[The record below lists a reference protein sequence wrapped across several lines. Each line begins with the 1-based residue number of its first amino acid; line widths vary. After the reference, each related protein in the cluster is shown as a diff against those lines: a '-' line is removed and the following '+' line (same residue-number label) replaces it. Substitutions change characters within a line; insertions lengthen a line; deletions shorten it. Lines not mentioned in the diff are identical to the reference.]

1 MKALGFAIAIA
12 LGATAAAGQDRPTND
27 QLIGYFETVVFGNEV
42 PGREATIIRKWD
54 GVIRYKF
61 GGITAVVERSR
72 GAAEAH
78 MATPDAFFEFAI
90 RGDCGGRPW
99 RADDN
104 LGLRTRPGWRRR
116 GWRWLRNRQI
126 LWEPRAP
133 DAFFLATTTPGG
145 ALQAARIIINSDNI
159 PEVVEHCLVEEI
171 TQALGL
177 PNDDPGIIPSIF
189 NDTLQLD
196 ALSFIDQV
204 LVRVLYDPRLLPGT
218 PRVDAIAI
226 ARAILEELNPGG

>member
-72 GAAEAH
+72 GGGRGPH
-78 MATPDAFFEFAI
+78 GDPDAFFEFAI

-104 LGLRTRPGWRRR
+104 LVYGHG
-116 GWRWLRNRQI
+116 
-126 LWEPRAP
+126 P
-133 DAFFLATTTPGG
+133 DGGGG
-145 ALQAARIIINSDNI
+145 AG
-159 PEVVEHCLVEEI
+159 VGC
-171 TQALGL
+171 
-177 PNDDPGIIPSIF
+177 
-189 NDTLQLD
+189 
-196 ALSFIDQV
+196 
-204 LVRVLYDPRLLPGT
+204 GT
-218 PRVDAIAI
+218 DRSCGNRGRPM
-226 ARAILEELNPGG
+226 LFS

>member
-78 MATPDAFFEFAI
+78 MATLTRFS
-90 RGDCGGRPW
+90 
-99 RADDN
+99 N
-104 LGLRTRPGWRRR
+104 LR
-116 GWRWLRNRQI
+116 
-126 LWEPRAP
+126 
-133 DAFFLATTTPGG
+133 F
-145 ALQAARIIINSDNI
+145 
-159 PEVVEHCLVEEI
+159 EEI
-171 TQALGL
+171 AAA
-177 PNDDPGIIPSIF
+177 DPGEQMIIWGIIYLTEWP
-189 NDTLQLD
+189 DH
-196 ALSFIDQV
+196 
-204 LVRVLYDPRLLPGT
+204 R
-218 PRVDAIAI
+218 
-226 ARAILEELNPGG
+226 

>member
-78 MATPDAFFEFAI
+78 MATLTRFSNLRFEEIAAADPGEQMIIWFTDTARMEEAGLALAAEPTDLVGTEGARCFFLSYYNAGGGAASSSAWRLAAI
-90 RGDCGGRPW
+90 RSCTGACGSATWIGRP
-99 RADDN
+99 
-104 LGLRTRPGWRRR
+104 LR
-116 GWRWLRNRQI
+116 
-126 LWEPRAP
+126 
-133 DAFFLATTTPGG
+133 
-145 ALQAARIIINSDNI
+145 
-159 PEVVEHCLVEEI
+159 
-171 TQALGL
+171 
-177 PNDDPGIIPSIF
+177 
-189 NDTLQLD
+189 
-196 ALSFIDQV
+196 
-204 LVRVLYDPRLLPGT
+204 
-218 PRVDAIAI
+218 
-226 ARAILEELNPGG
+226 